1 MNEITLFQSAEFG
14 QIRTTEI
21 NGTPYFVGKDVAEA
35 LGYSNTKD
43 AIAKHVDDED
53 KRLLQR
59 SDFAT
64 LENHIPKEVL
74 PVNFVRADIPNRG
87 LTIINESGVYALVFG
102 SKLPTAKKFKHWVTS
117 EILPTI
123 RKHGAYMTE
132 QTLEQALT
140 SPDFLIKLATQL
152 KTEQEKNRELESTV
166 KKQGELM
173 ERARPLVCFANSVK
187 TANTSILIGELA
199 KILKQNGVNIGQNR
213 LFAWL
218 RENGYLVSRK
228 GSDYNMPTQKS
239 MELGLFEIKET
250 TINHSDGHISIS
262 KTPKI
267 SGKGQVYF
275 VNKFL
280 KPIDLQ

>member
-35 LGYSNTKD
+35 LGYSNASK
-43 AIAKHVDDED
+43 AILAHVDSED
-53 KRLLQR
+53 KQFIMVNIAD
-59 SDFAT
+59 SQNGNMPIGAT
-64 LENHIPKEVL
+64 KT
-74 PVNFVRADIPNRG
+74 A
-87 LTIINESGVYALVFG
+87 IINESGVYSLILS
-102 SKLPTAKKFKHWVTS
+102 SKLPKAKEFKHWVTS

-123 RKHGAYMTE
+123 RKHGAYMTDE
-132 QTLEQALT
+132 TLEKALT

-152 KTEQEKNRELESTV
+152 KAEQEKNRELENTV

-218 RENGYLVSRK
+218 RDNGYLVSRK

>member
-1 MNEITLFQSAEFG
+1 
-14 QIRTTEI
+14 
-21 NGTPYFVGKDVAEA
+21 
-35 LGYSNTKD
+35 
-43 AIAKHVDDED
+43 
-53 KRLLQR
+53 
-59 SDFAT
+59 
-64 LENHIPKEVL
+64 
-74 PVNFVRADIPNRG
+74 
-87 LTIINESGVYALVFG
+87 
-102 SKLPTAKKFKHWVTS
+102 
-117 EILPTI
+117 
-123 RKHGAYMTE
+123 
-132 QTLEQALT
+132 
-140 SPDFLIKLATQL
+140 
-152 KTEQEKNRELESTV
+152 
-166 KKQGELM
+166 M

-187 TANTSILIGELA
+187 AANTSILIGELA

-218 RENGYLVSRK
+218 RKNGYLVSRK

>member
-1 MNEITLFQSAEFG
+1 MNEIQIFKSPEFG
-14 QIRTTEI
+14 QVRTVEVS
-21 NGTPYFVGKDVAEA
+21 GTPYFVGKDVAEA
-35 LGYSNTKD
+35 LGYSNVRD

-53 KRLLQR
+53 KGVAKC
-59 SDFAT
+59 DT
-64 LENHIPKEVL
+64 LGGKQN
-74 PVNFVRADIPNRG
+74 
-87 LTIINESGVYALVFG
+87 LTVINESGVYALVFG
-102 SKLPTAKKFKHWVTS
+102 SKLPNAKKFKHWVTS

-123 RKHGAYMTE
+123 RKHGAYMTA

-152 KTEQEKNRELESTV
+152 KTEQEKNKELESTV

-250 TINHSDGHISIS
+250 TINHSDGHISIN